1 MQLYQ
6 LFGGI
11 KLMLKQAELVHLPQI
26 FQRQIHEAI
35 MLALL
40 RKENLRVFWLFFH
53 VALGFVSV
61 STIWPAIIWYYLVF
75 FSTFLSFFYTRKES
89 SLRLIYLLAYSL
101 GIEVFGRA
109 LKAYPYIPDQIG
121 KYLGVILF
129 LVGLALGGP
138 IKRVSVYG
146 AGMLLL
152 SIPALIVTPYDSFK
166 PIILN
171 YFGPL
176 ALFLGVIF
184 CSRQI
189 MTFKA
194 FNDMS
199 VLMLYPIISL
209 ACFAYFNA
217 AQIEKIEYGL
227 TANNAA
233 AGGGFTNQVATLFGL
248 GVALIVLMYITRQT
262 LFKYKVLDI
271 AVLLLL
277 LIRGLLTF
285 SRGGMVTAIIAI
297 LIVMIFPKAKAAW
310 QDSEI
315 KLRNF
320 SVSSIL
326 ITFSIVFVVF
336 LAINAYTGNYLLYRY
351 QGKTERSIQSGFD
364 KKTDLDQISSGRY
377 KIMISD
383 FEMFI
388 DYPALGVGV
397 GHSVKVREQYGA
409 GSGFHPHLEF
419 SRLLAEHGMPGLVLI
434 VMIFI
439 YPFYKIWH
447 EPNNYRRSIMLL
459 FMIVALASTFHSAMR
474 TMVTPLLFAFAF
486 INYVPTNFDWRAE
499 LAIQNKR
506 ILRKRKHNE
515 LILQQQQ
522 QD

>member
-1 MQLYQ
+1 
-6 LFGGI
+6 
-11 KLMLKQAELVHLPQI
+11 
-26 FQRQIHEAI
+26 

-61 STIWPAIIWYYLVF
+61 FTIWPAVVWYYLVF
-75 FSTFLSFFYTRKES
+75 FSTFLSFFYSKKES

-109 LKAYPYIPDQIG
+109 LKAYPYIPDQVG
-121 KYLGVILF
+121 KYLGVTLF
-129 LVGLALGGP
+129 FIGLALGGP
-138 IKRVSVYG
+138 IKRVSIYG
-146 AGMLLL
+146 VGMLLL
-152 SIPALIVTPYDSFK
+152 SVPALVVSPYDSFK

-199 VLMLYPIISL
+199 ALILYPIISL
-209 ACFAYFNA
+209 ACYAYFNA

-227 TANNAA
+227 TANQAA

-248 GVALIVLMYITRQT
+248 GIALIVLMYITKQT
-262 LFKYKVLDI
+262 LFRFKILDI
-271 AVLLLL
+271 AVLMLL

-297 LIVMIFPKAKAAW
+297 FIVMIFPKAKAAW

-315 KLRNF
+315 KLRHF
-320 SVSSIL
+320 SLSSIL
-326 ITFSIVFVVF
+326 ITFSIVFIAFV
-336 LAINAYTGNYLLYRY
+336 AINAYTGNYLLYRY
-351 QGKTERSIQSGFD
+351 QGKTERSIQTGFD

-383 FEMFI
+383 FEMFL

-397 GHSVKVREQYGA
+397 GKSVDVRVEYGA
-409 GSGFHPHLEF
+409 GRGLHPHLEF
-419 SRLLAEHGMPGLVLI
+419 SRLLAEHGTPGIVLI

-474 TMVTPLLFAFAF
+474 TMVTPLLFSFAF
-486 INYVPTNFDWRAE
+486 INYVPTDFDWKSE
-499 LAIQNKR
+499 LVLQNKR
-506 ILRKRKHNE
+506 ILRRRKHNE
-515 LILQQQQ
+515 MILQQEKQSQ
-522 QD
+522 NPIDA